1 MASIWE
7 FLSKKYFKKTL
18 ILASIPGKKGTSVET
33 CNIDVTKVHSFFQI
47 FFTFWNLKS
56 RCVSNNFW
64 TNIVKSGHSGALA
77 SAAVT
82 TYLLR
87 GHAFQNTGYTK
98 NTGTI
103 KREHMLLLPRYTITP
118 HLST

>member
-1 MASIWE
+1 MT
-7 FLSKKYFKKTL
+7 KKYFKQTL
-18 ILASIPGKKGTSVET
+18 ILANTPGKKALVLYVET
-33 CNIDVTKVHSFFQI
+33 FKIDVTKVHSFFQI
-47 FFTFWNLKS
+47 FLLLRNLKL
-56 RCVSNNFW
+56 RFVSNNFW

-98 NTGTI
+98 NTGNI
-103 KREHMLLLPRYTITP
+103 KREHMLLLLLRYTVTP